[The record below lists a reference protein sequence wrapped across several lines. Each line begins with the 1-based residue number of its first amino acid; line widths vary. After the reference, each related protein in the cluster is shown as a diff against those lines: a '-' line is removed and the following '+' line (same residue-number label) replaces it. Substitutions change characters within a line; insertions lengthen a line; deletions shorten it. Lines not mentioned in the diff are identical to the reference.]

1 MEEEGTKGHCQDS
14 CLSKQLNDRAID
26 FDEDGLGENL
36 AGGLASGGEVK
47 MTMRVQFSSHNI

>member
-36 AGGLASGGEVK
+36 AGGAG
-47 MTMRVQFSSHNI
+47 